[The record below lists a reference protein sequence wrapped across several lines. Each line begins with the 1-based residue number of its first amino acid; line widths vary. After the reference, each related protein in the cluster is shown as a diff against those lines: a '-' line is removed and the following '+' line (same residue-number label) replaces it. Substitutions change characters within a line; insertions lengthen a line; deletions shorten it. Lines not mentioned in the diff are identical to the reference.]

1 MGPRREPWVRDAIE
15 QKLLRALPKPTG
27 HRHQR
32 LTRMSWLSVNATSR
46 RHASDDQP
54 QTDRGTPTA
63 RPHRSARQGPQRG
76 RVAQRP
82 YHRCY
87 RSGHGTPTRDIRREV
102 ACQSRD
108 STPTRSDV
116 TPEPRA
122 NRRDIRTLHPLPEA
136 GRTAERQA
144 VLEVRSTSMIPTVR
158 RIEPGTG
165 IVYPRRAGRTRDRMT
180 THNELAPDRHRRM
193 HLSLSRALRARDKRR
208 RLARKAAVE
217 AAKAQQVGPIR
228 RDRINEY

>member
-1 MGPRREPWVRDAIE
+1 
-15 QKLLRALPKPTG
+15 
-27 HRHQR
+27 
-32 LTRMSWLSVNATSR
+32 
-46 RHASDDQP
+46 
-54 QTDRGTPTA
+54 
-63 RPHRSARQGPQRG
+63 
-76 RVAQRP
+76 
-82 YHRCY
+82 
-87 RSGHGTPTRDIRREV
+87 
-102 ACQSRD
+102 
-108 STPTRSDV
+108 
-116 TPEPRA
+116 
-122 NRRDIRTLHPLPEA
+122 
-136 GRTAERQA
+136 
-144 VLEVRSTSMIPTVR
+144 MIPTVR